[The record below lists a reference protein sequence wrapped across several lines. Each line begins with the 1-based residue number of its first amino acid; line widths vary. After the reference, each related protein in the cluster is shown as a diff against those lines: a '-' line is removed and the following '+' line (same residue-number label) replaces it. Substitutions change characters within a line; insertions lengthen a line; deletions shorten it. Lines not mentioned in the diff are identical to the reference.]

1 MVACALTV
9 DGLTDTLAKSD
20 AGIVLGSKVN
30 PDGTL
35 SPRLKARLDRAVTL
49 YRDGF
54 LTFVIVSGAT
64 GKEGHD
70 EAFAMK
76 DYLVQHGIHQEKII
90 VDSQGYNTF
99 ASARNIHKIKSKYK
113 IKNVIIITQYF
124 HITRSRIAFQKCGF
138 SDLRTAHA
146 HFFELRDLYAIAREI
161 PAIALYLT
169 KTSQSCQN
177 QPS

>member
-1 MVACALTV
+1 MIACALTV

-70 EAFAMK
+70 EAVVMK
-76 DYLVQHGIHQEKII
+76 YYLMQHGLQEEKII
-90 VDSQGYNTF
+90 VDSNGHNTF
-99 ASARNIHKIKSKYK
+99 ASARNAQKIKLEYK
-113 IKNVIIITQYF
+113 IEKMIIITQYF
-124 HITRSRIAFQKCGF
+124 HITRSRIAFEECGF

-146 HFFELRDLYAIAREI
+146 RFFELRDLYAIAREI
-161 PAIALYLT
+161 PAIVLYLT